1 MDDIRPMRE
10 GSHGRG
16 EQAASSLT
24 AALLGPQSRQ
34 TPGSD
39 DYEDLTAG
47 GNLPSSGERDA
58 DLASTAAMPMPE
70 RSSIGSGA
78 AAGFMVGSPW

>member
-1 MDDIRPMRE
+1 MEHLRPRGE
-10 GSHGRG
+10 GSQGGR

-34 TPGSD
+34 TRVSD
-39 DYEDLTAG
+39 DDRGPYVGVDLS
-47 GNLPSSGERDA
+47 SSGERDA
-58 DLASTAAMPMPE
+58 DLASTTAMMPE
-70 RSSIGSGA
+70 RSSIGSAA